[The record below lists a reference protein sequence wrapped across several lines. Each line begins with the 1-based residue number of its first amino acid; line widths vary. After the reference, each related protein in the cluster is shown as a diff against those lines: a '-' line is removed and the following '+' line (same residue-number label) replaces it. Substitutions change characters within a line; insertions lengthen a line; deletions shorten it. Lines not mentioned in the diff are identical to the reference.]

1 MTPNHALTLLIV
13 VSTLIRL
20 VVAAFLGLGN
30 DEAYHFLYAL
40 HPAPSYYDHP
50 PMVAWVEML
59 GLFGMGDVSSK
70 LALRLGFVLLFAGS
84 TWLTARIAG
93 RWFGGWAGFYAALAL
108 NLTGYYGLAASTF
121 ALPDGPL
128 LFFWL
133 LTIDRVSLAIDEP
146 RRPTLW
152 AWVGLAWGGAM
163 LSKYHAVFLPAGT
176 ILYLALRPAQRR
188 RLIEPGPYL
197 AIAIGLAIFSPVVF
211 WNASHGWASFAFQG
225 GRAVVG
231 PAFRPD
237 YLLGALGAQ
246 AAYFFPWIW
255 LPLIAIGWRSIRRW
269 NVLETEHERLAVCF
283 CVVPLGVFTAVAC
296 FRPVLPH
303 WGLVGLVSLFPILG
317 RDLANHSFAI
327 PTTTRR
333 RLTAAACFS
342 LILLAVAVSEYR
354 YGWLQRGEA
363 GGFGVLSRRTDP
375 TIDLYGWHQIADRL
389 DRLGVLDAPRA
400 FPFTRNWYM
409 SAPIAHA
416 TAMKRPV
423 ICYNLDD
430 PRGFAFWSEPEQWV
444 GRDGVLLMIND
455 DYTPLSFYDRWFETS
470 QLLDDFWVERSGKP
484 VRRVRIVKFTNQLA
498 ALPYQFTPAQAAARE
513 ALRSW
518 RPGSEPA
525 TAPRAA
531 IDSEPRER
539 VAR

>member
-1 MTPNHALTLLIV
+1 MTPKRALALLIV
-13 VSTLIRL
+13 VSTMIRL
-20 VVAAFLGLGN
+20 AAAAFLGLGN

-84 TWLTARIAG
+84 TWLMARIAG
-93 RWFGGWAGFYAALAL
+93 RWFGAWAGFYAALAL

-133 LTIDRVSLAIDEP
+133 LTIDRLSLAIDEP
-146 RRPTLW
+146 RRLGLW
-152 AWVGLAWGGAM
+152 ACVGLAWGGAM

-176 ILYLALRPAQRR
+176 VLFLLLRPTQRR

-197 AIAIGLAIFSPVVF
+197 AIAIGLAIFSPVIV
-211 WNASHGWASFAFQG
+211 WNASNGWASFAFQG
-225 GRAVVG
+225 KRAVVG
-231 PAFRPD
+231 PAFRLD

-255 LPLIAIGWRSIRRW
+255 LPLIAIGWRLARRW
-269 NVLETEHERLAVCF
+269 NELETEHERLALCL
-283 CVVPLGVFTAVAC
+283 CALPLGVFTAVAC

-317 RDLANHSFAI
+317 RDLADQSLAL
-327 PTTTRR
+327 PSRTRR
-333 RLTAAACFS
+333 KLSVAACFS
-342 LILLAVAVSEYR
+342 LVLLAVAVSEYR
-354 YGWLQRGEA
+354 FGWLQRGEA
-363 GGFGVLSRRTDP
+363 GGFGVLTRRTDP
-375 TIDLYGWHQIADRL
+375 TIDSYGWDQIADRL
-389 DRLGVLDAPRA
+389 DRLGILDDPRA
-400 FPFTRNWYM
+400 FIFTRNWYM
-409 SAPIAHA
+409 SAQIAHA

-423 ICYNLDD
+423 VCYNLDD

-444 GRDGVLLMIND
+444 GRDGVLVMIND
-455 DYTPLSFYDRWFETS
+455 DYTPLSFYDQWFES
-470 QLLDDFWVERSGKP
+470 CKPLDDFWVERSGKP
-484 VRRVRIVKFTNQLA
+484 VRRVRILRFTNQLA
-498 ALPYQFTPAQAAARE
+498 ALPYQFTPSQAAERA
-513 ALRSW
+513 ALRSQ
-518 RPGSEPA
+518 PSEPA
-525 TAPRAA
+525 PAPRAA
-531 IDSEPRER
+531 IDSGPRDR